1 MTGAYCDCLFSLS
14 FAHHI
19 LISVHFSTHVGA
31 LALRDTESAK
41 PARMARIGH
50 LAPTLVS
57 TTMNTVLYISR
68 YLTRVSFRPCGILSF
83 ALLSSVPSSV
93 RRSKEAKVEEANH
106 HAIIAPGTAGTP
118 TRSQKAS
125 NRLLPP
131 WGIHHRGTGATK
143 PTIFV
148 LCAAEKKSTALTR
161 FPPPFR
167 QITGGSADRP
177 TTGIRGIQSRRIAA
191 IPPWRCPIE
200 GRGKHALNCAEATTL
215 CRHDTVRN
223 ANG

>member
-1 MTGAYCDCLFSLS
+1 MHYSKIILIFPQNDTLIRNIYAMTSAYCDFIFSLS
-14 FAHHI
+14 FSHHI
-19 LISVHFSTHVGA
+19 LISVHFSTHVVA

-50 LAPTLVS
+50 LAPTLVPA
-57 TTMNTVLYISR
+57 TMNTVLYISR
-68 YLTRVSFRPCGILSF
+68 YLTRVSFRPCSMLSLTCALSF
-83 ALLSSVPSSV
+83 TLLSSVPSSV
-93 RRSKEAKVEEANH
+93 RRSKEAKVEANH

-131 WGIHHRGTGATK
+131 WGIHHRGTGAAK

-148 LCAAEKKSTALTR
+148 LCAAEKKSTALAR

-167 QITGGSADRP
+167 QITGGPTDRP
-177 TTGIRGIQSRRIAA
+177 TTGIRGIH
-191 IPPWRCPIE
+191 
-200 GRGKHALNCAEATTL
+200 RGE
-215 CRHDTVRN
+215 
-223 ANG
+223 